1 MGRNRLSRNQVEP
14 LMYNRIINSEFSIYP
29 HRVIGASRSWD
40 WIMEDDLH
48 YERLQWDA
56 QALRTN
62 RLRAQRLAFNK
73 RKKQAR
79 ARTGRRT

>member
-1 MGRNRLSRNQVEP
+1 MEP

-29 HRVIGASRSWD
+29 HQVIAPSRPWD
-40 WIMEDDLH
+40 WIIEDDLEF
-48 YERLQWDA
+48 ERWN
-56 QALRTN
+56 ALRTN
-62 RLRAQRLAFNK
+62 RLRAQRRAFNK